1 MTTIRLVGK
10 NSDLM
15 MARLKSFNLED
26 SEGVKGDSLTLVI
39 SSDDVSGLPPKG
51 ERYQVYL
58 GNVERGQFAISQRK
72 FSVYPKEITLVL
84 TVAPFSALDKSF
96 RERKSSSW
104 EQCSIDQVV
113 KEATPSGFDVFVHP
127 ALQNIVIE
135 HVDRTEESTSAFLNR
150 LAKDYD
156 AVAKPVGEQQYVF
169 LPKGQAKAP
178 NGEEIETIT
187 LSLPKDN
194 NPNSGSFVNV
204 SGSLDGR
211 NEFSGVKAF
220 YVSTDDGSRQEVTK
234 GIAPFKQLSKDK
246 NSKQEAIQAC
256 AAELRKIEREGRKI
270 SIEAPI
276 NPSAFAEGV
285 VILDASFDEMVR
297 GSYSIDRV
305 SFSGSGL
312 QATRM
317 SLTATLVME

>member
-1 MTTIRLVGK
+1 MARIRLVGK

-51 ERYQVYL
+51 EKYQVFL
-58 GNVERGQFAISQRK
+58 DNVERGLFAISQRK
-72 FSVYPKEITLVL
+72 FAVYPKAITIVL
-84 TVAPFSALDKSF
+84 TVAPYSVEDKSF

-104 EQCSIDQVV
+104 EQCSLNQVV
-113 KEATPSGFDVFVHP
+113 QEATPTGFDIFVHP

-156 AVAKPVGEQQYVF
+156 AVAKPVGEKYVF
-169 LPKGQAKAP
+169 LPKGQGKAP
-178 NGEEIETIT
+178 DGNEIETIT

-194 NPNSGSFVNV
+194 NPNSGSFVSV

-211 NEFSGVKAF
+211 NEFNGVKAF
-220 YVSTDDGSRQEVTK
+220 YVSTSDGSRIEVSK
-234 GIAPFKQLSKDK
+234 GSAPFKQLPKDK
-246 NSKQEAIQAC
+246 NSKQDAIQAC
-256 AAELRKIEREGRKI
+256 ATELRKIQREGRKI
-270 SIEAPI
+270 DVEAPI
-276 NPSAFAEGV
+276 NPSAFAEGIL
-285 VILDASFDEMVR
+285 ILDDSFDAVIR
-297 GSYSIDRV
+297 GNYSIDQV

-312 QATRM
+312 QASRM